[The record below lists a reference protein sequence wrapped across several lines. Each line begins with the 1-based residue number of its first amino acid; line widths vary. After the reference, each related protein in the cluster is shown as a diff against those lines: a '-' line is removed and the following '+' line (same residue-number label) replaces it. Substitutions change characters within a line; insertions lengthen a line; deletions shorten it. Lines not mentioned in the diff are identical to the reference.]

1 MLKACLY
8 AVCEEYLKSNQLVE
22 RNKMSSIISDILA
35 YIENNYKNSISLL
48 DISKSL
54 GYEYCY
60 FSKNF
65 KKLFS
70 MSFNDYLNLYRFNEA
85 CALLV
90 KKELSMIEV
99 AHESGFK
106 SVRNFNHI
114 FKKLAG
120 MSPSDYA
127 KRASTK

>member
-1 MLKACLY
+1 
-8 AVCEEYLKSNQLVE
+8 
-22 RNKMSSIISDILA
+22 
-35 YIENNYKNSISLL
+35 
-48 DISKSL
+48 
-54 GYEYCY
+54 
-60 FSKNF
+60 
-65 KKLFS
+65 